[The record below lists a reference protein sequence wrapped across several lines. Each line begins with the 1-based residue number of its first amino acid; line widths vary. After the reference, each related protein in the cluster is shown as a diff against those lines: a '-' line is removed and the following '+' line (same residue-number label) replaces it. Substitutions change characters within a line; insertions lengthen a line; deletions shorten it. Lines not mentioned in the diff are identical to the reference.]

1 MGKLLKFIE
10 NKEPLK
16 LVIME
21 YMAKQIDI
29 VNYSNEYYTNHTDIF
44 KRPAEKKNVSDREF
58 FERLNNYLYIEKVT
72 ELLITLYLE
81 DLKGNNPTI
90 YELNRLLKRTSNQ
103 YSATFKQVD
112 KLEKLDIVYTKQVKE
127 SPRKEKRVYINKEI
141 TTIYG
146 DDEFRQ
152 MMLAEWNTDAKEYI
166 KRKLN
171 GLLKDKDEFEKRILM
186 VKKGKRVKEKEE

>member
-29 VNYSNEYYTNHTDIF
+29 VNYSDEYYIKHRDIF
-44 KRPAEKKNVSDREF
+44 KRPAEKKTISDREF

-90 YELNRLLKRTSNQ
+90 YELNRFLKRTSNQ

-112 KLEKLDIVYTKQVKE
+112 KLEKLDIIYTKQVKE

>member
-1 MGKLLKFIE
+1 
-10 NKEPLK
+10 
-16 LVIME
+16 ME

-29 VNYSNEYYTNHTDIF
+29 VNYSDEYYIKHRDIF
-44 KRPAEKKNVSDREF
+44 KRPAEKKTISDREF

-90 YELNRLLKRTSNQ
+90 YELNRFLKRTSNQ

-146 DDEFRQ
+146 DDEFRR
-152 MMLAEWNTDAKEYI
+152 MMLAEWDTDAKEYI

-171 GLLKDKDEFEKRILM
+171 GLLKDKEEFEKRILM
-186 VKKGKRVKEKEE
+186 VKKGKRVKNN

>member
-1 MGKLLKFIE
+1 MGKLLKYIE

-29 VNYSNEYYTNHTDIF
+29 INHSDEYYIKHRDIF
-44 KRPAEKKNVSDREF
+44 KRPIEKKNVSDREF
-58 FERLNNYLYIEKVT
+58 FERLNNYLYLEKVT
-72 ELLITLYLE
+72 ELLIILYLE
-81 DLKGNNPTI
+81 DLKGNHPTI
-90 YELNRLLKRTSNQ
+90 YELNRFLKRTSNQ

-112 KLEKLDIVYTKQVKE
+112 KLERLDIVYTKPVKE

-146 DDEFRQ
+146 DDEFRR
-152 MMLAEWNTDAKEYI
+152 MMLDEWDTDAKEYI
-166 KRKLN
+166 NRKLN
-171 GLLKDKDEFEKRILM
+171 GLIKDKREFEKRILM
-186 VKKGKRVKEKEE
+186 IKKGKRNKS

>member
-1 MGKLLKFIE
+1 MGKMLKFIE

-29 VNYSNEYYTNHTDIF
+29 VNYSDEYYIKHRDIF
-44 KRPAEKKNVSDREF
+44 KRPAEKKTISDREF

-90 YELNRLLKRTSNQ
+90 YELNRFLKRTSNQ

-146 DDEFRQ
+146 DDEFRR
-152 MMLAEWNTDAKEYI
+152 MMLAEWDTDAKEYI

-171 GLLKDKDEFEKRILM
+171 GLLKDKEEFEKRILM
-186 VKKGKRVKEKEE
+186 VKKGKRVKNN

>member
-29 VNYSNEYYTNHTDIF
+29 INYSDEYYIKHRDIF
-44 KRPAEKKNVSDREF
+44 KRPTEKKTISDREF

-81 DLKGNNPTI
+81 DLKGNHPTI

-112 KLEKLDIVYTKQVKE
+112 KLEKLNIVYTKQVKE

-146 DDEFRQ
+146 DDEFRR
-152 MMLAEWNTDAKEYI
+152 MMLAEWDTDAKEYI

-171 GLLKDKDEFEKRILM
+171 GLLKDKEEFEKRILM
-186 VKKGKRVKEKEE
+186 IKKGKRVKK